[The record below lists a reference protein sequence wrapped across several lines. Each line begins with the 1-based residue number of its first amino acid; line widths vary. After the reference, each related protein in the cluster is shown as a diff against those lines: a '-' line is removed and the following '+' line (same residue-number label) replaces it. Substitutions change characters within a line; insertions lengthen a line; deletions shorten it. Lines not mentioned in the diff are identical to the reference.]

1 MRSKPGNL
9 AIMTAMLE
17 YQDEHVEPLKVTPG
31 FIAFVAFLFL
41 PIVAALVIY
50 LGAWAVSS
58 EVQAAEA
65 ATDSPGVSTSQDGFN
80 TVSEHEVAGWKRT
93 LVGVCPLH

>member
-1 MRSKPGNL
+1 
-9 AIMTAMLE
+9 MLE
-17 YQDEHVEPLKVTPG
+17 YEDEAQPFKVTPG
-31 FIAFVAFLFL
+31 FVAFVAFLFL

-65 ATDSPGVSTSQDGFN
+65 AAANPAVSDSQDGFN

>member
-1 MRSKPGNL
+1 MRSKRGNL

-17 YQDEHVEPLKVTPG
+17 YQDEPLQPFKVTPG
-31 FIAFVAFLFL
+31 FIAFVTFLFL
-41 PIVAALVIY
+41 PILAAFVIY
-50 LGAWAVSS
+50 LGAWAVSG

-65 ATDSPGVSTSQDGFN
+65 SGNVTTAQDGFN
-80 TVSEHEVAGWKRT
+80 TVSERDVAGWKRT

>member
-1 MRSKPGNL
+1 MRPD
-9 AIMTAMLE
+9 AMLE
-17 YQDEHVEPLKVTPG
+17 YQDEAQPLKVTPG
-31 FIAFVAFLFL
+31 FVAFVAFLFL
-41 PIVAALVIY
+41 PIVATLVIY

-58 EVQAAEA
+58 EVKAAEA
-65 ATDSPGVSTSQDGFN
+65 AAGSPGVSDSQDGFN

>member
-1 MRSKPGNL
+1 MRPD
-9 AIMTAMLE
+9 AMLE
-17 YQDEHVEPLKVTPG
+17 YQDEHVEPFKVTPG

-50 LGAWAVSS
+50 LGAWAVSG

-65 ATDSPGVSTSQDGFN
+65 AANPSVSTTTQDGFN

>member
-1 MRSKPGNL
+1 
-9 AIMTAMLE
+9 MLE
-17 YQDEHVEPLKVTPG
+17 YQDEAQPFKVTPG
-31 FIAFVAFLFL
+31 FIAFVSFLFM
-41 PIVAALVIY
+41 PIVIALVIY

-58 EVQAAEA
+58 EVSAAEA
-65 ATDSPGVSTSQDGFN
+65 AADNAGVSASQDGFN

>member
-1 MRSKPGNL
+1 
-9 AIMTAMLE
+9 MLE
-17 YQDEHVEPLKVTPG
+17 YQDEAQPFKVTPG
-31 FIAFVAFLFL
+31 FVAFVAFLFL

-58 EVQAAEA
+58 EVRAAEA
-65 ATDSPGVSTSQDGFN
+65 AASDASVQQGFN